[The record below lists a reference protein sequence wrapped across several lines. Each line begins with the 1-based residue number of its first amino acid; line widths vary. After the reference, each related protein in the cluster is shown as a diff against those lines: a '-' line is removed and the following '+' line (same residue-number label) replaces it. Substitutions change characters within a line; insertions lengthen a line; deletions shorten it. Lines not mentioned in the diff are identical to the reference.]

1 MHSNDSS
8 SSRAP
13 LPQAEAPFS
22 APPGAGGAQ
31 APART
36 PSGPAAPHPRRRGP
50 RPVPPGVEYHRVLA
64 GDRRRIGRGV
74 LAIALLVTGL
84 FASNIVLAVAAA
96 FADSLMGN
104 TNPTFGGTDYTPLF
118 LAANL
123 VSIALLIPW
132 SMLLQRWLYGVR
144 GPSLHSVLSSFRFDL
159 LGRAL
164 LFIGPLWLF
173 LSFIGP
179 AVMPLREVH
188 WSTATLLTVL
198 AVNLLL
204 TPLQAA
210 GEEYGFRGL
219 VFRVAGSW
227 GRGPRTAL
235 FLGVLVSALAFTA
248 VHLSTD
254 PWFNLWC
261 LTLSVSLAVVTWRT
275 GGIEIAVA
283 VHALHNTLAALVLT
297 VLHADPNP
305 ALDRSA
311 GTGSAAVAVLCV
323 GVAAVAA
330 VVWWRTRGTG
340 PALTPSDP
348 RPARV

>member
-1 MHSNDSS
+1 MHSNDGRSPRS
-8 SSRAP
+8 P
-13 LPQAEAPFS
+13 LPHTEAPFP
-22 APPGAGGAQ
+22 APTNAGGAQ

-50 RPVPPGVEYHRVLA
+50 RPAPPGVEYHRVLA

-74 LAIALLVTGL
+74 LAIALLVAGL

-96 FADSLMGN
+96 FADSLMGR

-132 SMLLQRWLYGVR
+132 SMMLQRWLYGVR

-164 LFIGPLWLF
+164 LFIGPLWLV
-173 LSFIGP
+173 LSLIGP

-188 WSTATLLTVL
+188 WSTATLLTVF

-235 FLGVLVSALAFTA
+235 FLGVLVSSLAFTA
-248 VHLSTD
+248 VHISTD

-323 GVAAVAA
+323 GVAVVAA

-340 PALTPSDP
+340 PALTPSGQ